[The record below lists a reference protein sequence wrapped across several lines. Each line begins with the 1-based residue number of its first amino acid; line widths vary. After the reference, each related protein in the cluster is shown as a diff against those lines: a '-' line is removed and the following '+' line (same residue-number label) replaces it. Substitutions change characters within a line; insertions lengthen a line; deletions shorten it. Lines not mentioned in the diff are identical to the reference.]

1 MEQTRKKMKFEILI
15 ERYFSNF
22 HRVMLTN
29 LLFFVPLAVVAGI
42 YYLLHTFL
50 QGALLTLL
58 TFALVALVFPFYS
71 GVVLVCRNLARGD
84 SDTKV
89 FSTFLKGVRENFSK
103 FLLYGVIL
111 ALVAVFSYFS
121 ISIYSKLLSSSWV
134 FYAMLIICILI
145 AVELLF
151 MFFNIPVMTVTF
163 DLSLKNIFKNSFLM
177 SFGEI
182 KNNFFALISLLV
194 VLAISFTFVAF
205 CTQAVVLIIITV
217 LLLALVVPASTQF
230 VVSFYVYDDMY
241 SSIASRDKKSKEI
254 EEAIA
259 IAKEK
264 RNADSVKEDYSD
276 VDVSLLKDTDEY
288 IFYKGK
294 MIKQSVLLKLALEQ
308 RQEENKG

>member
-1 MEQTRKKMKFEILI
+1 
-15 ERYFSNF
+15 
-22 HRVMLTN
+22 MLTN
-29 LLFFVPLAVVAGI
+29 LLFFIPLAVVAGI

-50 QGALLTLL
+50 KGPLLTLFS
-58 TFALVALVFPFYS
+58 FALIALVFPFYS

-84 SDTKV
+84 EDTKV
-89 FSTFLKGVRENFSK
+89 FSTFLKGIKENFSK
-103 FLLYGVIL
+103 FFLYGVIL
-111 ALVAVFSYFS
+111 AFVTVFSYFS

-145 AVELLF
+145 ALEILF
-151 MFFNIPVMTVTF
+151 VFFNVPVMTVTF
-163 DLSLKNIFKNSFLM
+163 DLSLRNIFKNCFLM

-182 KNNFFALISLLV
+182 KNNIFALISLLV

-205 CTQAVVLIIITV
+205 CTQAV
-217 LLLALVVPASTQF
+217 LLVIVTILLFALVVPASCQF

-241 SSIASRDKKSKEI
+241 STIALRDKKSKEI

-259 IAKEK
+259 LAKDK
-264 RNADSVKEDYSD
+264 RKEDLVKEDYSD
-276 VDVSLLKDTDEY
+276 VDISTLKDTDDY

-308 RQEENKG
+308 RQEENKE

>member
-1 MEQTRKKMKFEILI
+1 MEQTRKKMKFETLI

-29 LLFFVPLAVVAGI
+29 LLFFVPLAVVAGV

-50 QGALLTLL
+50 QGALLTFLA
-58 TFALVALVFPFYS
+58 FALVVLVFPFYS

-84 SDTKV
+84 SNTKV
-89 FSTFLKGVRENFSK
+89 VSTFLKGIRENFSK

-111 ALVAVFSYFS
+111 AFVAVFSYFS

-134 FYAMLIICILI
+134 FYALLIICILI
-145 AVELLF
+145 ALEILF

-163 DLSLKNIFKNSFLM
+163 DLSLKNIFRNSFLM

-182 KNNFFALISLLV
+182 KNNFFALISLFV
-194 VLAISFTFVAF
+194 VLAISFTLIAF
-205 CTQAVVLIIITV
+205 CTNAVLLIIITV
-217 LLLALVVPASTQF
+217 LLFALVVPASCQF

-241 SSIASRDKKSKEI
+241 ASIASKDEKSREI
-254 EEAIA
+254 DEAIA

-264 RNADSVKEDYSD
+264 KNVESLNEDYSD
-276 VDVSLLKDTDEY
+276 VDISSLKDTDEY

-308 RQEENKG
+308 RQEENKE